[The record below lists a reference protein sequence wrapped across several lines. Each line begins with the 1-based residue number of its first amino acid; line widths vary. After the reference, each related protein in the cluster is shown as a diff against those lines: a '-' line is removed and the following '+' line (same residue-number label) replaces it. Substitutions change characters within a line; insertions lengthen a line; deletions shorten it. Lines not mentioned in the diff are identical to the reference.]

1 MFYFITILLVKSRW
15 PLPVASGTGIPHCSH
30 LIGLDP
36 SRPTPGPGSPA
47 LRLTGPLPR
56 EQVPSAD
63 FPPGSQRL
71 PPCNPFLTS
80 WVNQPKHSVFS
91 LKVNVTKT
99 QWLMWLLLAKD
110 FLKLVSFC
118 CCSVHQI
125 IYSLSDLSS
134 YDLWRCIPWL
144 SSPWDLT
151 LMLPTSKVTTRSG
164 SFRVQIKIWP
174 VKASVGQSFAHVP
187 LHH

>member
-1 MFYFITILLVKSRW
+1 MHQDLLQALALQPWDSLALSLGSKC
-15 PLPVASGTGIPHCSH
+15 LLLT
-30 LIGLDP
+30 
-36 SRPTPGPGSPA
+36 SRPG
-47 LRLTGPLPR
+47 LRGC
-56 EQVPSAD
+56 
-63 FPPGSQRL
+63 

-80 WVNQPKHSVFS
+80 RVNQPKHSVFS

-134 YDLWRCIPWL
+134 YDLWRCISWF

-151 LMLPTSKVTTRSG
+151 LMLPTSKVTTPSG